1 VERDAHNEREASSF
15 DPIECAE
22 YRSFP
27 GSLLMPSRRF
37 FLSVLVMLVGCAGLQ
52 AQDKKPPIK
61 LPDGVPA
68 KVGKV
73 LEYVD
78 EHNKA
83 MDGYE
88 GGRNFGNFEKLLPQ
102 RDEKGRAIKYRE
114 WDVNPLRRG
123 VNRGAQR
130 LITGSDGSA
139 YYTDDHYKTFK
150 KIR

>member
-1 VERDAHNEREASSF
+1 MLDRRLLW
-15 DPIECAE
+15 
-22 YRSFP
+22 
-27 GSLLMPSRRF
+27 SLLAS
-37 FLSVLVMLVGCAGLQ
+37 LTICAALQ
-52 AQDKKPPIK
+52 AQDKKPQPIK
-61 LPDGVPA
+61 LPEGVPA

-88 GGRNFGNFEKLLPQ
+88 GGRNFGNFERLLAQ
-102 RDEKGRAIKYRE
+102 KDDKGKPIKYRE

-130 LITGSDGSA
+130 LITGSDNSA
-139 YYTDDHYKTFK
+139 YYTDDHYKSFK

>member
-1 VERDAHNEREASSF
+1 
-15 DPIECAE
+15 
-22 YRSFP
+22 
-27 GSLLMPSRRF
+27 MPNRRF
-37 FLSVLVMLVGCAGLQ
+37 LLSVLVLLVGSAGLR

-61 LPDGVPA
+61 LPDSVPA

-102 RDEKGRAIKYRE
+102 RDDKGKAIKYRE

-130 LITGSDGSA
+130 LITGSDNSA

>member
-1 VERDAHNEREASSF
+1 MLDRRLLW
-15 DPIECAE
+15 
-22 YRSFP
+22 
-27 GSLLMPSRRF
+27 SLFAALA
-37 FLSVLVMLVGCAGLQ
+37 VCTGLQ
-52 AQDKKPPIK
+52 AQEKKPQPVK
-61 LPDGVPA
+61 LPEGVPI

-102 RDEKGRAIKYRE
+102 KDDKGKSIKYRE

-123 VNRGAQR
+123 VNRGVQR
-130 LITGSDGSA
+130 LITGSDNSA